1 MTLAPSPVLAPDVV
15 TASPA
20 SPARPAR
27 TPLPA
32 QRSPWS
38 LRPAEARPVAAV
50 RLPERD
56 FSDLAEGLNEAGFSV
71 LDILAHETG
80 PAPLVLVL
88 ALPDDDE
95 AVGRLLAAG
104 SRGPARVLIVA
115 DRERLAGIRLRGNLD
130 AVVESPCHPLQVAA
144 AALRVSGAP
153 EWRLARWSESVFDA
167 LPHR

>member
-1 MTLAPSPVLAPDVV
+1 MTLAPSSSAAPNVV
-15 TASPA
+15 PTSRATAHV
-20 SPARPAR
+20 
-27 TPLPA
+27 PA

-38 LRPAEARPVAAV
+38 LRSAEARPVAAV
-50 RLPERD
+50 RLPGRD

-88 ALPDDDE
+88 ELPPDEE
-95 AVGRLLAAG
+95 AVARLLAAG
-104 SRGPARVLIVA
+104 SRGPARVLVVD
-115 DRERLAGIRLRGNLD
+115 DRERIAGVRLRGNLD

-167 LPHR
+167 LPVR

>member
-1 MTLAPSPVLAPDVV
+1 MTLAPSPVVAPDFV
-15 TASPA
+15 PA
-20 SPARPAR
+20 SPARP
-27 TPLPA
+27 PVPA

-50 RLPERD
+50 RLPGRD
-56 FSDLAEGLNEAGFSV
+56 FSDLAEGLNDAGFSV

-88 ALPDDDE
+88 ELPQDE
-95 AVGRLLAAG
+95 DAVARLLAAG
-104 SRGPARVLIVA
+104 SRGPARVLVVD
-115 DRERLAGIRLRGNLD
+115 DRARIAGVRLRGNLD

-153 EWRLARWSESVFDA
+153 KWRLARWSESVFDA
-167 LPHR
+167 LTVRYA

>member
-1 MTLAPSPVLAPDVV
+1 MTLAPSPVVAPDFDPV
-15 TASPA
+15 SG
-20 SPARPAR
+20 ARPSV
-27 TPLPA
+27 PA

-50 RLPERD
+50 RLPGRD
-56 FSDLAEGLNEAGFSV
+56 FSDLAEGLHDAGFAV
-71 LDILAHETG
+71 LDILAHQKG

-88 ALPDDDE
+88 ELPPDE
-95 AVGRLLAAG
+95 DAVARLLAAG
-104 SRGPARVLIVA
+104 SRGPARVLVVD
-115 DRERLAGIRLRGNLD
+115 DRERLAGVRLRGNLD

-167 LPHR
+167 LPAR

>member
-1 MTLAPSPVLAPDVV
+1 MTLAPSTVAAADLV
-15 TASPA
+15 PA
-20 SPARPAR
+20 SRTRPSV
-27 TPLPA
+27 PA

-50 RLPERD
+50 RLPGRD
-56 FSDLAEGLNEAGFSV
+56 FSDLAEGLHEAGFAV

-88 ALPDDDE
+88 ELPSDDDTV
-95 AVGRLLAAG
+95 ARLLAAG
-104 SRGPARVLIVA
+104 SRGPARVLVVD
-115 DRERLAGIRLRGNLD
+115 DRARLAGARLRGNLD

-167 LPHR
+167 LPVR

>member
-1 MTLAPSPVLAPDVV
+1 MTPAPSPVVAPELV
-15 TASPA
+15 PA
-20 SPARPAR
+20 GRARP
-27 TPLPA
+27 PVPA

-50 RLPERD
+50 RLPGRD
-56 FSDLAEGLNEAGFSV
+56 FSDLAEGLHDAGFAV
-71 LDILAHETG
+71 LDILAHEKG

-88 ALPDDDE
+88 ELPDDEDTV
-95 AVGRLLAAG
+95 ARLLTAG
-104 SRGPARVLIVA
+104 ARGPARVLVIK
-115 DRERLAGIRLRGNLD
+115 DRERLAGVRLRGNLD

-167 LPHR
+167 LPVR